1 MEIPF
6 TFLTATPSPV
16 AIAYFAGE
24 WLVTI
29 EELGSR
35 AVQSFE
41 VEAYAK
47 SFVTGHCMRLGL
59 VEQEVHRGI
68 GTAFEKRYGPKM
80 TRREAKYYF
89 NVISASGTVMD
100 YEGVEL
106 ESLDD
111 ARDEALEDARFL
123 MSAAILEGRDISAR
137 HIEVCNE
144 TGDVLMRIP
153 FTDAITVSD

>member
-1 MEIPF
+1 
-6 TFLTATPSPV
+6 
-16 AIAYFAGE
+16 
-24 WLVTI
+24 
-29 EELGSR
+29 
-35 AVQSFE
+35 
-41 VEAYAK
+41 
-47 SFVTGHCMRLGL
+47 
-59 VEQEVHRGI
+59 
-68 GTAFEKRYGPKM
+68 M

-123 MSAAILEGRDISAR
+123 MSAAILDGRDISAR

>member
-1 MEIPF
+1 L
-6 TFLTATPSPV
+6 TFSTATPSSV

-35 AVQSFE
+35 AVQSFK
-41 VEAYAK
+41 VEAHAE
-47 SFVTGHCMRLGL
+47 SFVAGHCMRLGL
-59 VEQEVHRGI
+59 VEQGQRGI

-80 TRREAKYYF
+80 TRCQAKYYF
-89 NVISASGTVMD
+89 NVISVSGTVMD

-111 ARDEALEDARFL
+111 ARVEALEDARFL

-137 HIEVCNE
+137 HVQVCNE
-144 TGDVLMRIP
+144 EGDELMRIP